1 MKLLW
6 LRNVSHCV
14 EAFMRSQRKIETSE
28 ERNQR
33 LMREAQ
39 IRRDEAA
46 AEEAAVERM
55 ITRNVEQYGP

>member
-1 MKLLW
+1 
-6 LRNVSHCV
+6 
-14 EAFMRSQRKIETSE
+14 MRSQRKIETSE